1 MDIGQRHCQR
11 ACALTLKWPVIVIP
25 SLKPIK
31 PINLSSAP
39 DLESLH
45 AENAMKVENRS
56 ILDSLGTSLPTE
68 EADTLRPSLG
78 TLRLIFL
85 IIAAA
90 APMAAVLGVVPIA
103 FAFGNGL
110 GVPLTFAGVA
120 VILGFFT
127 VGYNAM
133 SKEVVNVGA
142 FYAYVARGFGSVL
155 GLGSAFLAIL
165 SYTVF
170 VCGVVG
176 YVAFFTQVALSD
188 LFGINVHWIVPAIV
202 AVVLAA
208 ILGYR
213 QIDFSS
219 RMLAILLAVEFA
231 VLIALNISIIW
242 SKGADAFPVSVFS
255 LSAVFSGAPGIA
267 IMLAFTCFIGVESAA
282 LYSEETHSPS
292 RSIGLA
298 TFGAVFLTALFYFV
312 TTWITIGAV
321 GSDVQNVATSQ
332 LATLYFNLGDQ
343 YLNKLATHTMEL
355 FLSTSMF
362 ATLLAIHNVASRYIF
377 ALGRQG
383 CLPAFLGRV
392 HPTHASPHNASAL
405 ITLITVT
412 VVAITFEFGLDP
424 LLGLGAVGIGFG
436 TVGIIALQAL
446 TSLAIIAYFRR
457 KGRTH
462 WWRTLTAPIVSFIGL
477 ALAVSLAVRNF
488 DLLTGSKSP
497 VVILLPYLLV
507 LAFIIGGLYAIRLKK
522 SHPDVYS
529 AIAQNVNSEG

>member
-1 MDIGQRHCQR
+1 M
-11 ACALTLKWPVIVIP
+11 T
-25 SLKPIK
+25 
-31 PINLSSAP
+31 
-39 DLESLH
+39 
-45 AENAMKVENRS
+45 VENRN
-56 ILDSLGTSLPTE
+56 IPDTLVTSVPADQ
-68 EADTLRPSLG
+68 ADTLRPSLG
-78 TLRLIFL
+78 ALRLIFL

-103 FAFGNGL
+103 FAFGNGT

-120 VILGFFT
+120 IILGLFT

-142 FYAYVARGFGSVL
+142 FYAYIARGFGSVM
-155 GLGSAFLAIL
+155 GLGSAFLAVL

-176 YVAFFTQVALSD
+176 YVAFFTKVALSD
-188 LFGINVHWIVPAIV
+188 VFGINVHWIVPAIGAV
-202 AVVLAA
+202 ALAA

-231 VLIALNISIIW
+231 VLIALNVSIVW
-242 SKGADAFPVSVFS
+242 SKGTDAFPTSVFS
-255 LSAVFSGAPGIA
+255 LNEVFSGAPGIA

-298 TFGAVFLTALFYFV
+298 TFGAVLLTALFYFA
-312 TTWITIGAV
+312 TTWITVGAV
-321 GSDVQNVATSQ
+321 GSDVKNIATDQ
-332 LATLYFNLGDQ
+332 LANLYFNLGDL
-343 YLNKLATHTMEL
+343 YLSKIATHTMEL

-383 CLPAFLGRV
+383 CLPSFLGRV
-392 HPTHASPHNASAL
+392 HPVHASPHAASVL
-405 ITLITVT
+405 ITLISAT
-412 VVAITFEFGLDP
+412 VVVITFVIDLDP

-457 KGRTH
+457 KGRIH
-462 WWRTLTAPIVSFIGL
+462 WWRTLTAPIASFIGL
-477 ALAVSLAVRNF
+477 TLAVSLAVKNF
-488 DLLTGSKSP
+488 DLLTGSKSQ
-497 VVILLPYLLV
+497 VVILLPCLLV
-507 LAFIIGGLYAIRLKK
+507 LAFIIGGLYAVRLKK
-522 SHPDVYS
+522 SHPDVYF
-529 AIAQNVNSEG
+529 AIARSLNSKT